1 MRDFTEDKE
10 DVSEAGFFGRVAER
24 ARREVQRDRAAAAD
38 SGTSESSFL
47 MTAPPEL
54 RKL

>member
-1 MRDFTEDKE
+1 MRKRFYRGQRRC
-10 DVSEAGFFGRVAER
+10 EAGFFGRVEER
-24 ARREVQRDRAAAAD
+24 ARREVQRGRTAAAD

-54 RKL
+54 RK